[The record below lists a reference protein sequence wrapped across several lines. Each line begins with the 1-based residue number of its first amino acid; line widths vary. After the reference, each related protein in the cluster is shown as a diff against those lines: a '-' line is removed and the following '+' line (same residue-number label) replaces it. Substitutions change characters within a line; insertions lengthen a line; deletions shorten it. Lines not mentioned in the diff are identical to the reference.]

1 MKRLRDVFL
10 TGFLVLV
17 PLLATIQLVVWFIQ
31 TLDANIR
38 SVFPTSI
45 LPFDFKGLGV
55 LFVIALIFLT
65 GFFAHNYIGEWLVG
79 VFDKAIRKVTIV
91 GGIYSSIKKFLETIF
106 HPGSDQFHGTVLIEF
121 PRKGIYSV
129 GFRTGKPD
137 PKLVKKNPQKLSN
150 IFVPCTPNPT
160 SGFYL
165 LVPEE
170 ELIPLD
176 LSVQEAF
183 KIIISMGIV
192 SSEDATNVKQNVKRH
207 D

>member
-1 MKRLRDVFL
+1 MKKLRDAFL

-17 PLLATIQLVVWFIQ
+17 PLLATIQLVVWFVQ
-31 TLDANIR
+31 TLDENIR
-38 SVFPTSI
+38 SVFPAHI

-55 LFVIALIFLT
+55 VFVITLILMT
-65 GFFAHNYIGEWLVG
+65 GLFAQNFVGELLVKI
-79 VFDKAIRKVTIV
+79 FDKSIRKVTIV

-106 HPGSDQFHGTVLIEF
+106 HQGTDQFHGTVLVQF
-121 PRKGIYSV
+121 PRQGIYSV

-137 PKLVKKNPQKLSN
+137 PKLVKNNPKKLAN

-170 ELIPLD
+170 ELTPLD

-192 SSEDATNVKQNVKRH
+192 SSEDNAETKNG
-207 D
+207 